1 MHTAALNYKLIK
13 KIKDERFDE
22 DLIHQYNLL
31 IHVGARD
38 LQVGVVDTHENRLLL
53 LEDYVFPT
61 ISSQDELIDVLKVL
75 FEAHPFLTAAFWNSI
90 KVSLK
95 NNKFVQV
102 PAALF
107 VKGEENTYLR
117 FNARVDDDDVVMSI
131 PNKRIDAIT
140 VFAAPGELVDWMK
153 SLYPTNYPLFIHQ
166 SAVLI
171 ELITDLSVHRR
182 DNPLYIYVDRFKLH
196 ILSCRQGKLIYYNQF
211 IIRQFSDYIKYIMLV
226 LRSLNLDQQQSK
238 VLLWGYIGTNSPHYK
253 EFYKYISTV
262 TFGQRPRHLNYGYMF
277 DEVQDHH
284 FIDLYG
290 IDLFG
295 STRH

>member
-1 MHTAALNYKLIK
+1 
-13 KIKDERFDE
+13 
-22 DLIHQYNLL
+22 
-31 IHVGARD
+31 
-38 LQVGVVDTHENRLLL
+38 
-53 LEDYVFPT
+53 
-61 ISSQDELIDVLKVL
+61 
-75 FEAHPFLTAAFWNSI
+75 
-90 KVSLK
+90 
-95 NNKFVQV
+95 
-102 PAALF
+102 
-107 VKGEENTYLR
+107 
-117 FNARVDDDDVVMSI
+117 DDDVVMSI

-253 EFYKYISTV
+253 ESYKYISTV

-277 DEVQDHH
+277 DEVQ
-284 FIDLYG
+284 G
-290 IDLFG
+290 
-295 STRH
+295 